1 MYVYIYCLLA
11 FIAWYQSW
19 KQDPKWL
26 DPGFWPTHLK
36 RTGTG
41 VWWVLVNI
49 IWHNQGHEGNRV
61 AWTYV
66 SGGTNASPHCCKRAR
81 APALSESRT
90 SLADAS
96 ALTVRGGLMI
106 YWWYTIWIYPCL
118 DMPGNGKS
126 PSSIKFPTWK
136 LGLLQM
142 SWIFL
147 RHAGFLT
154 VDCRHCRPK
163 FTCHF

>member
-96 ALTVRGGLMI
+96 ALTVRGGVDDILMI
-106 YWWYTIWIYPCL
+106 YHL
-118 DMPGNGKS
+118 DLSMPGYAWQWQVSQFHQVSYLKTGASANVLDFPS
-126 PSSIKFPTWK
+126 PC
-136 LGLLQM
+136 
-142 SWIFL
+142 WIPY
-147 RHAGFLT
+147 
-154 VDCRHCRPK
+154 CRL
-163 FTCHF
+163 